1 MMMRSASRNN
11 RGKKISQAEYGDH
24 DIILYDNLA
33 DFREIYSYYCK
44 EAFEPNNDI
53 VLIATTYESIHRV
66 KSNLESEGIDVPR
79 RIGEGS
85 LWVIDSVKGYHMPDV
100 YGLLKLAR
108 SLEARAE
115 KEEKSGVAVFADM
128 GSFFLLNKRKELVD
142 YEQSV
147 PGRLNTKLKAFCC
160 YHSDDF
166 NTLAKPQ
173 KKMLLESHHVAV

>member
-1 MMMRSASRNN
+1 MMRSASRNS

-24 DIILYDNLA
+24 DVILYDNLA

-44 EAFEPNNDI
+44 EAFEPNKDI
-53 VLIATTYESIHRV
+53 VLIATTYEDMNRV
-66 KSNLESEGIDVPR
+66 KNNLESKGIDVSR

-85 LWVIDSVKGYHMPDV
+85 LWIIDSVRGYHLPDV

-115 KEEKSGVAVFADM
+115 KEGKSGVVVFADM

-142 YEQSV
+142 YELSV
-147 PGRLNTKLKAFCC
+147 PERLNTKLKAFCC
-160 YHSDDF
+160 YHSGDF